1 MQIEEAI
8 ITAIEYEVRIR
19 EHYVESQLAAIDPV
33 ARRVFGLMAGEENDH
48 VKYLEMKLKEWN
60 EGNKLSAED
69 LGTALP
75 SLDWIEKEVGKLA
88 SGDVKETATA
98 ELGALE
104 TAAAIESET
113 SQFYAGLVEKLPDE
127 AKSFFS
133 RFVEIESG
141 HLALVNAEL
150 DAVKGNGFWF
160 DIPEFDIEAG

>member
-19 EHYVESQLAAIDPV
+19 EHYVESQSTATDPV

-48 VKYLEMKLKEWN
+48 VKYLEKKLKEWK

-69 LGTALP
+69 LETALP
-75 SLDWIEKEVGKLA
+75 SLDWIEKEIGKLA
-88 SGDVKETATA
+88 SAGVKGTATV

-113 SQFYAGLVEKLPDE
+113 NHFYAGLVEKLPDE

-133 RFVEIESG
+133 RFVEIEAG
-141 HLALVNAEL
+141 HLALVNAEIG
-150 DAVKGNGFWF
+150 AIKGSGYWF
-160 DIPEFDIEAG
+160 DIPEFDVETG